1 MTLSNKTIGRRGML
15 KGGVALGAGLA
26 APTFFTRGALAD
38 LHAGYLNAPTGS
50 TVTLGFNVPQSG
62 PYADEGADE
71 LRAYRLAVKHLNGEG
86 DGGMMNTMMIKGA
99 GDSSPDAQFARFDA
113 DGNGNLSKEE
123 FAKAMSSSGMSGT
136 SLTGNGIL
144 GKKVE
149 YVTGDTQT
157 KSDAARASAKSMIE
171 KDGAVMITG
180 GSSSGVAIAVQG
192 LCQDAG
198 VIFMAGLT
206 HSNDTT
212 GKDKKANGFRHFF
225 NGYMSGAALAP
236 VLEKMYGADR
246 KAYHLTADYTW
257 GWTQQ
262 ESIQNATEEKGWET
276 VQNVLTPLATT
287 DFSSY
292 VAPVVNSGAD
302 VLVLNHYGGNM
313 VNSLTSAVQFGLRD
327 KEVNGKNFEI
337 VVPLYSRLM
346 AQGAGEN
353 VKGIFGSTNWHWS
366 LSDEGSKAFVQSF
379 GKEYG
384 FPPSQA
390 AHTCYVQTML
400 YADACE
406 RAGTFNPCG
415 VVEALEGLEFDGMG
429 NGPTLYRA
437 EDHQCFKDVLVVKGK
452 ENPESEFDVLEV
464 VEVTPRAQ
472 VEYAPDH
479 PMFAGGDL
487 GECNPGA

>member
-1 MTLSNKTIGRRGML
+1 MSNLILNRRKLLSTGAA
-15 KGGVALGAGLA
+15 VGAGLSMPTILTA
-26 APTFFTRGALAD
+26 AS
-38 LHAGYLNAPTGS
+38 HAGYTNAPNGS
-50 TVTLGFNVPQSG
+50 TVTLGFNVPQTG
-62 PYADEGADE
+62 AYADEGADE
-71 LRAYRLAVKHLNGEG
+71 LRAYQLAVKHLNGEG
-86 DGGMMNTMMIKGA
+86 DGGMMNTF
-99 GDSSPDAQFARFDA
+99 SSNALQ
-113 DGNGNLSKEE
+113 
-123 FAKAMSSSGMSGT
+123 
-136 SLTGNGIL
+136 GNGIL
-144 GKKVE
+144 GKQVT

-157 KSDAARASAKSMIE
+157 KSDAARASAQSMIQ

-192 LCQDAG
+192 LCQEAG
-198 VIFMAGLT
+198 IIFMAGLT

-225 NGYMSGAALAP
+225 NGYMSAAALAP
-236 VLEKMYGADR
+236 VLADRYGTDR

-262 ESIQNATEEKGWET
+262 ASIAAATEATGWET
-276 VQNVLTPLATT
+276 VANVLTPLTTT

-292 VAPVVNSGAD
+292 VAPVLNSGAD

-313 VNSLTSAVQFGLRD
+313 INSLTSAVQFGLRD
-327 KEVNGKNFEI
+327 KMVNGKQFEI

-346 AQGAGEN
+346 AKGAGEN

-366 LSDEGSKAFVQSF
+366 LQDEGSKAFVQSF
-379 GKEYG
+379 GQEYG

-390 AHTCYVQTML
+390 AHTVYCQTLL

-415 VVEALEGLEFDGMG
+415 VAEALEGFQFSGLG
-429 NGPTLYRA
+429 NGDVEYRA
-437 EDHQCFKDVLVVKGK
+437 DDHQCFKDVLVVKGK
-452 ENPESEFDVLEV
+452 ENPTSEFDLLEV

-472 VEYAPDH
+472 VEYEPDNEF
-479 PMFAGGDL
+479 FAGGSL
-487 GECNPGA
+487 GSCNPGM